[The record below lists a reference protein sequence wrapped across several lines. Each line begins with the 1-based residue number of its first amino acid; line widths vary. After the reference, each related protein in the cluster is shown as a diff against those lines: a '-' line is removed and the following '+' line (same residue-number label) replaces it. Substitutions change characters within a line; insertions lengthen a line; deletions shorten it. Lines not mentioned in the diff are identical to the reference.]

1 MAKSTLQAIAAV
13 IADRY
18 ELKSSDATTFVA
30 AFFDQIREGLA
41 QDKQVKVRG
50 LGTFK
55 LQPVKARESV
65 NVNTGER
72 LVINGHD
79 KMAFTP
85 DNAMKEL
92 VNRPFADFETVMI
105 KDGVNIDAIPTPAES
120 ATDEDGDEC
129 TTETTPTETT
139 PTETESESSAENH
152 QPATEER
159 PPVVDEGHTNRD
171 EPQPVVKEVLPAEE
185 EPLQAEEDHQPS
197 VDKNP
202 RATEE
207 DLPHDEDIKARS
219 DEEKSSSDKE
229 QNEGKDEQPTVVNDQ
244 QVIETQTKEES
255 PSAATVPT
263 PPQRVV
269 PRPRKP
275 TPMERFSQLMGDDE
289 DEEEQVHSNDDKA
302 IVDDSDEKQESALES
317 VVQSL
322 VSEEVEQE
330 SPSFTSTHEATEKEY
345 DSPEK
350 AKTEP
355 ERETPLSDR
364 ADSDNAEE
372 SQADETCSEKNIEE
386 TLDAEETKDEV
397 RTKGDVESTE
407 ENETIKA
414 TEEENS
420 TVEEDSKVEENS
432 TDSATEKT
440 SLWADPE
447 NEDDKME
454 TPQGHLVRNVV
465 LPIVALLSVIA
476 IATGAYY
483 YGKSQQE
490 IPQRPTT
497 PEVEKPQSSAPQPAK
512 ANDSAQAKVEN
523 STKTENKT
531 EAQTDQAQK
540 KEVVAESKE
549 TKQVTPEGI
558 DLTAANNY
566 RKLRYGAYRII
577 GVEKKVVL
585 RPGETMEKVCRRTLG
600 KDMIG
605 YFEAINGQKRRSPG
619 DTILVPKVELRPEY
633 RK

>member
-18 ELKSSDATTFVA
+18 ELKSSDATAFVA

-72 LVINGHD
+72 LVISGHD

-120 ATDEDGDEC
+120 ATDEDGNEC
-129 TTETTPTETT
+129 TTETT
-139 PTETESESSAENH
+139 PTETESESSAEDH

-197 VDKNP
+197 VDKNSL
-202 RATEE
+202 ATEE
-207 DLPHDEDIKARS
+207 DQPHDEEVKGQS
-219 DEEKSSSDKE
+219 DEEQTSSDKE
-229 QNEGKDEQPTVVNDQ
+229 QNEEENEQPTVENDQ

-289 DEEEQVHSNDDKA
+289 DEEEQVRNNDDKA

-317 VVQSL
+317 EVQSL

-330 SPSFTSTHEATEKEY
+330 SPSFTSTQEATEKEY

-364 ADSDNAEE
+364 AGSDNAEE
-372 SQADETCSEKNIEE
+372 SQADETCSEENIEE

-420 TVEEDSKVEENS
+420 T
-432 TDSATEKT
+432 DSATEET

-454 TPQGHLVRNVV
+454 TLQGHLVRNVV

-523 STKTENKT
+523 SSKTENKT
-531 EAQTDQAQK
+531 KVQTDQAQK

-558 DLTAANNY
+558 DLAAANNY

-585 RPGETMEKVCRRTLG
+585 RPGETMAKVCRHTLG

>member
-18 ELKSSDATTFVA
+18 ELKSSDATAFVA

-72 LVINGHD
+72 LVISGHD

-120 ATDEDGDEC
+120 ATDEDGNEC
-129 TTETTPTETT
+129 TTETT
-139 PTETESESSAENH
+139 PTETESESSAEDH

-197 VDKNP
+197 VDKNSL
-202 RATEE
+202 ATEE
-207 DLPHDEDIKARS
+207 DQPHDEEVKGQS
-219 DEEKSSSDKE
+219 DEEQTSSDKE
-229 QNEGKDEQPTVVNDQ
+229 QNEEENEQPTVENDQ

-255 PSAATVPT
+255 PSEATVPT

-289 DEEEQVHSNDDKA
+289 DEEEQVRNNDDKA

-317 VVQSL
+317 EVQSL
-322 VSEEVEQE
+322 VLEEVEQE
-330 SPSFTSTHEATEKEY
+330 SPSFTSTQEATEKEY

-364 ADSDNAEE
+364 AGSDNAEE
-372 SQADETCSEKNIEE
+372 SQADETCSEENIEE

-420 TVEEDSKVEENS
+420 T
-432 TDSATEKT
+432 DSATEET

-454 TPQGHLVRNVV
+454 TLQGHLVRNVV

-523 STKTENKT
+523 SSKTENKT
-531 EAQTDQAQK
+531 KVQTDQAQK

-558 DLTAANNY
+558 DLAAANNY

-585 RPGETMEKVCRRTLG
+585 RPGETMAKVCRHTLG

>member
-18 ELKSSDATTFVA
+18 ELKSSDATAFVA

-41 QDKQVKVRG
+41 QDKLVKVRG

-129 TTETTPTETT
+129 TTETTPTET
-139 PTETESESSAENH
+139 ESESSAGNH

-171 EPQPVVKEVLPAEE
+171 EPQPVVKEVLPTEE
-185 EPLQAEEDHQPS
+185 ETLLAEEDHQPS
-197 VDKNP
+197 ADKNP

-207 DLPHDEDIKARS
+207 DLPHDEEIKARS

-255 PSAATVPT
+255 PSEATVPT

-302 IVDDSDEKQESALES
+302 IVDDSDEKQESALEN

-355 ERETPLSDR
+355 ERETPFSDR
-364 ADSDNAEE
+364 ADSDDAEE
-372 SQADETCSEKNIEE
+372 SQAEETCSEENIEE

-397 RTKGDVESTE
+397 RTKGDVES
-407 ENETIKA
+407 

-523 STKTENKT
+523 LTKTENKT
-531 EAQTDQAQK
+531 EVQTDQAQK

-558 DLTAANNY
+558 DLAAANNY

>member
-18 ELKSSDATTFVA
+18 ELKSSDATAFVA

-129 TTETTPTETT
+129 TTETTPTET
-139 PTETESESSAENH
+139 ESESSAENH

-159 PPVVDEGHTNRD
+159 PPVVDEGHTNRN

-185 EPLQAEEDHQPS
+185 ETPLAEEDHQPS
-197 VDKNP
+197 ADKNT

-207 DLPHDEDIKARS
+207 DLPHDEEIKARS

-255 PSAATVPT
+255 PSEATVPT

-302 IVDDSDEKQESALES
+302 IVDDSDEKQEGALES
-317 VVQSL
+317 EVQST
-322 VSEEVEQE
+322 VSEEVGQE
-330 SPSFTSTHEATEKEY
+330 SPSFTSTQEATEEEC

-372 SQADETCSEKNIEE
+372 SQAEETCSEENIEG
-386 TLDAEETKDEV
+386 TLDAEETNDNDEV
-397 RTKGDVESTE
+397 RTKGEVESTE
-407 ENETIKA
+407 EIETIKA

-420 TVEEDSKVEENS
+420 TVAEDSKVEENS
-432 TDSATEKT
+432 TDSATEET

-523 STKTENKT
+523 STKAENKT
-531 EAQTDQAQK
+531 EVQTDQAQK

-558 DLTAANNY
+558 DLAAANNY

-585 RPGETMEKVCRRTLG
+585 RPGETMAKVCRRTLG

>member
-18 ELKSSDATTFVA
+18 ELKSSDATAFVA

-72 LVINGHD
+72 LVISGHD

-120 ATDEDGDEC
+120 ATDEDGNEC
-129 TTETTPTETT
+129 TTETT
-139 PTETESESSAENH
+139 PTETESESSAEDH

-197 VDKNP
+197 VDKNSL
-202 RATEE
+202 ATEE
-207 DLPHDEDIKARS
+207 DQPHDEEVKGQS
-219 DEEKSSSDKE
+219 DEEQTSSDKE
-229 QNEGKDEQPTVVNDQ
+229 QNEEENEQPTVENDQ

-289 DEEEQVHSNDDKA
+289 DEEEQVRNNDDKA
-302 IVDDSDEKQESALES
+302 IVDDSDEKQEIALES
-317 VVQSL
+317 EVQSL

-330 SPSFTSTHEATEKEY
+330 SPSFTSTQEATEKEY

-364 ADSDNAEE
+364 AGSDNAEE
-372 SQADETCSEKNIEE
+372 SQADETCSEENIEE
-386 TLDAEETKDEV
+386 ILDAEETKDEV

-407 ENETIKA
+407 ENKTIKA

-420 TVEEDSKVEENS
+420 T
-432 TDSATEKT
+432 DSATEET

-531 EAQTDQAQK
+531 EVQTDQAQK

-558 DLTAANNY
+558 DLAAANNY

>member
-18 ELKSSDATTFVA
+18 ELKSNDATAFVA

-72 LVINGHD
+72 LVISGHD

-129 TTETTPTETT
+129 TTETT

-197 VDKNP
+197 VDKNSL
-202 RATEE
+202 ATEE
-207 DLPHDEDIKARS
+207 DQPHNEEVKGQS
-219 DEEKSSSDKE
+219 DEEQTSSDKE
-229 QNEGKDEQPTVVNDQ
+229 QNEEENEQPTVENDQ

-263 PPQRVV
+263 PPQRLV

-289 DEEEQVHSNDDKA
+289 DEEEQVHSIDDKA
-302 IVDDSDEKQESALES
+302 IVDDSNEKRESALES
-317 VVQSL
+317 EVQST
-322 VSEEVEQE
+322 VSEEVEQK
-330 SPSFTSTHEATEKEY
+330 SPSFTSTQGATEKEC

-364 ADSDNAEE
+364 ADSDRAEE
-372 SQADETCSEKNIEE
+372 SQTEETCSEENIEE

-420 TVEEDSKVEENS
+420 T
-432 TDSATEKT
+432 DSATEET

-454 TPQGHLVRNVV
+454 TLQGHLVRNVV

-531 EAQTDQAQK
+531 EVQTDQAQK

-549 TKQVTPEGI
+549 TKQVTPEDI
-558 DLTAANNY
+558 DLAAANNY

>member
-18 ELKSSDATTFVA
+18 ELKSSDATAFVA

-72 LVINGHD
+72 LVISGHD

-120 ATDEDGDEC
+120 ATDEDGNEC
-129 TTETTPTETT
+129 TTETT
-139 PTETESESSAENH
+139 PTETESESSAEDH

-197 VDKNP
+197 VDKNSL
-202 RATEE
+202 ATEE
-207 DLPHDEDIKARS
+207 DQPHDEEVKGQS
-219 DEEKSSSDKE
+219 DEEQTSSDKE
-229 QNEGKDEQPTVVNDQ
+229 QNEEENEQPTVENDQ

-255 PSAATVPT
+255 PSAVTVPT

-289 DEEEQVHSNDDKA
+289 DEEEQVRNNDDKA

-317 VVQSL
+317 EVQSL

-330 SPSFTSTHEATEKEY
+330 SPSFTFTQEATEKEY

-364 ADSDNAEE
+364 AGSDNAEE
-372 SQADETCSEKNIEE
+372 SQADETCSEENIEE

-420 TVEEDSKVEENS
+420 T
-432 TDSATEKT
+432 DSATEET

-454 TPQGHLVRNVV
+454 TLQGHLVRNVV

-523 STKTENKT
+523 SSKTENKT
-531 EAQTDQAQK
+531 KVQTDQAQK

-558 DLTAANNY
+558 DLAAANNY

-585 RPGETMEKVCRRTLG
+585 RPGETMAKVCRHTLG

>member
-18 ELKSSDATTFVA
+18 ELKSSDATAFVA

-207 DLPHDEDIKARS
+207 DLPHDEEIKARS

-440 SLWADPE
+440 SLCADPE

-531 EAQTDQAQK
+531 EVQTDQAQK

-558 DLTAANNY
+558 DLAAANNY

>member
-1 MAKSTLQAIAAV
+1 MNEKLNIQDLIDLLAEKHGMSKKN
-13 IADRY
+13 AD
-18 ELKSSDATTFVA
+18 SFVKE
-30 AFFDQIREGLA
+30 FFQLIEEALEK
-41 QDKQVKVRG
+41 DKYVKVKG
-50 LGTFK
+50 LGAFK
-55 LQPVKARESV
+55 LIDVESRESV

-120 ATDEDGDEC
+120 ATDEDGNEC
-129 TTETTPTETT
+129 TTETT
-139 PTETESESSAENH
+139 PTETESESSGENH

-171 EPQPVVKEVLPAEE
+171 EPQPVVKEVLPTEE
-185 EPLQAEEDHQPS
+185 ETLLAEEDHQPS
-197 VDKNP
+197 ADKNP

-207 DLPHDEDIKARS
+207 DLPHNEEIKARS
-219 DEEKSSSDKE
+219 DDEKSSSDKE
-229 QNEGKDEQPTVVNDQ
+229 QSEGKDEQPTVVNDQ

-255 PSAATVPT
+255 PSEATVPT

-302 IVDDSDEKQESALES
+302 IVDDSDEKQESALEN

-355 ERETPLSDR
+355 ERETPFSDR

-372 SQADETCSEKNIEE
+372 SQADETCSEENIEE

-407 ENETIKA
+407 ENATIKA

-432 TDSATEKT
+432 TYSATEET

-490 IPQRPTT
+490 IPQRPAT

-531 EAQTDQAQK
+531 ETQTDQAQK

-558 DLTAANNY
+558 DLTAANNF

-585 RPGETMEKVCRRTLG
+585 RPGETMAKVCRRTLG

>member
-18 ELKSSDATTFVA
+18 ELKSSDATAFVA

-41 QDKQVKVRG
+41 QDKLVKVRG

-129 TTETTPTETT
+129 TTETTPTET
-139 PTETESESSAENH
+139 ESESSAEDH

-159 PPVVDEGHTNRD
+159 PSVIDEGHTNRD

-185 EPLQAEEDHQPS
+185 ETLLAEEDHQPS
-197 VDKNP
+197 ADKNT

-207 DLPHDEDIKARS
+207 DLPHDEEIKARS

-255 PSAATVPT
+255 PSEATVPT

-275 TPMERFSQLMGDDE
+275 TPIERFSQLMGDDE
-289 DEEEQVHSNDDKA
+289 DEEQVHSNDDKA

-317 VVQSL
+317 EVQSL

-330 SPSFTSTHEATEKEY
+330 SPSFTSTHEATEKEC

-350 AKTEP
+350 AKTEA

-364 ADSDNAEE
+364 ADSDDAEE
-372 SQADETCSEKNIEE
+372 SQAEETCSEENIED

-407 ENETIKA
+407 EKETIKA

-420 TVEEDSKVEENS
+420 TVEEDSEVEENS
-432 TDSATEKT
+432 TDSATEET

-585 RPGETMEKVCRRTLG
+585 RPGETMDKVCRRTLG

>member
-18 ELKSSDATTFVA
+18 ELKSSDATAFVA

-207 DLPHDEDIKARS
+207 DLPHDEEIKARS

-619 DTILVPKVELRPEY
+619 DTVLVPKVELRPEY

>member
-18 ELKSSDATTFVA
+18 ELKSSDATAFVA

-129 TTETTPTETT
+129 TTETTPTET
-139 PTETESESSAENH
+139 ESESSAENH

-159 PPVVDEGHTNRD
+159 PPVVDEGHTNRN
-171 EPQPVVKEVLPAEE
+171 EPRPVVKEVLPAEE
-185 EPLQAEEDHQPS
+185 EPFQAEEDHQPS
-197 VDKNP
+197 ADKNT

-207 DLPHDEDIKARS
+207 DLPHDEEIKARS

-255 PSAATVPT
+255 PSEATVPT

-317 VVQSL
+317 EVQSL

-372 SQADETCSEKNIEE
+372 SQADETCSEENIEE
-386 TLDAEETKDEV
+386 TLDAEE
-397 RTKGDVESTE
+397 TKGDVESTE

-414 TEEENS
+414 TKEEIS

-432 TDSATEKT
+432 TDSATEET

-585 RPGETMEKVCRRTLG
+585 RPGETMDKICRRTLG

>member
-18 ELKSSDATTFVA
+18 ELKNSDATTFVA

-129 TTETTPTETT
+129 TTETTPTET
-139 PTETESESSAENH
+139 ESESSAEDH

-171 EPQPVVKEVLPAEE
+171 EPQPVVKEALPAEE

-197 VDKNP
+197 VDKNSL
-202 RATEE
+202 ATEE
-207 DLPHDEDIKARS
+207 DQPHNEEVKGQS
-219 DEEKSSSDKE
+219 DEEQTSSDKE
-229 QNEGKDEQPTVVNDQ
+229 QNEEENEQPTVENDQ

-263 PPQRVV
+263 PPQRLV

-289 DEEEQVHSNDDKA
+289 DEEEQVHSIDDKA
-302 IVDDSDEKQESALES
+302 ILDDSNEKRESALES
-317 VVQSL
+317 EVQST
-322 VSEEVEQE
+322 VSEEVEQK
-330 SPSFTSTHEATEKEY
+330 SPSFTSTQGATEKEC

-364 ADSDNAEE
+364 ADSDRAEE
-372 SQADETCSEKNIEE
+372 SQTEETCSEENIEE

-420 TVEEDSKVEENS
+420 T
-432 TDSATEKT
+432 DSATEET

-531 EAQTDQAQK
+531 EVQTDQAQK

-558 DLTAANNY
+558 DLAAANNY

>member
-18 ELKSSDATTFVA
+18 ELKSSDATAFVA

-129 TTETTPTETT
+129 TTETTPTET
-139 PTETESESSAENH
+139 ESESSAENH

-159 PPVVDEGHTNRD
+159 PPVVDEGHTNRN
-171 EPQPVVKEVLPAEE
+171 EPRPVVKEVLPAEE
-185 EPLQAEEDHQPS
+185 EPFQAEEDHQPS
-197 VDKNP
+197 ADKNT

-207 DLPHDEDIKARS
+207 DLLHDEEIKARS

-255 PSAATVPT
+255 PSEATVPT

-317 VVQSL
+317 EVQSL

-372 SQADETCSEKNIEE
+372 SQADETCSEENI
-386 TLDAEETKDEV
+386 EETKDEV

-414 TEEENS
+414 TKEEIS

-432 TDSATEKT
+432 TDSATEET

-585 RPGETMEKVCRRTLG
+585 RPGETMDKVCRRTLG

>member
-129 TTETTPTETT
+129 TTETTPTET
-139 PTETESESSAENH
+139 ESESSAEDH

-159 PPVVDEGHTNRD
+159 PPVIDEGRTNRD

-197 VDKNP
+197 VDKNSL
-202 RATEE
+202 ATEE
-207 DLPHDEDIKARS
+207 DQPHNEEVKGQS
-219 DEEKSSSDKE
+219 DEEQTSSDKE
-229 QNEGKDEQPTVVNDQ
+229 QNEEENEQPTVENDQ

-263 PPQRVV
+263 PPQRLV

-289 DEEEQVHSNDDKA
+289 DEEEQVHSIDDKA
-302 IVDDSDEKQESALES
+302 ILDDSNEKRESALES
-317 VVQSL
+317 EVQST
-322 VSEEVEQE
+322 VSEEVEQK
-330 SPSFTSTHEATEKEY
+330 SPSFTSTQGATEKEY

-364 ADSDNAEE
+364 ADSDRAEE
-372 SQADETCSEKNIEE
+372 SQTEETCSEENIEE

-420 TVEEDSKVEENS
+420 T
-432 TDSATEKT
+432 DSATEET

-447 NEDDKME
+447 NEDDKIE

-523 STKTENKT
+523 SSKTENKT
-531 EAQTDQAQK
+531 EAQTDQVQK

-558 DLTAANNY
+558 DLAAANNY

-585 RPGETMEKVCRRTLG
+585 RPGETMARVCRHTLG

>member
-18 ELKSSDATTFVA
+18 DLKGSEATAFVA

-41 QDKQVKVRG
+41 LDKQVKVRG

-72 LVINGHD
+72 LVISGHD

-120 ATDEDGDEC
+120 AADEDGDEC
-129 TTETTPTETT
+129 TTETTPTET
-139 PTETESESSAENH
+139 ESESSAEDH

-159 PPVVDEGHTNRD
+159 PPVIEDGHGNRD

-197 VDKNP
+197 ADKNSLT
-202 RATEE
+202 TEA
-207 DLPHDEDIKARS
+207 DQPHDEEVKGLS
-219 DEEKSSSDKE
+219 DEEQSSSDKE
-229 QNEGKDEQPTVVNDQ
+229 QNEGGDEQPAVENDQ
-244 QVIETQTKEES
+244 QVIETQPKEES
-255 PSAATVPT
+255 PSEATVPT

-289 DEEEQVHSNDDKA
+289 DEEEQVCSYDDKA
-302 IVDDSDEKQESALES
+302 IVDDSDEKPESALKSET
-317 VVQSL
+317 QSS
-322 VSEEVEQE
+322 VSEDVEQE
-330 SPSFTSTHEATEKEY
+330 SPSSTSTQETIEKECV
-345 DSPEK
+345 SPEK

-355 ERETPLSDR
+355 ERETPPSDR

-372 SQADETCSEKNIEE
+372 SQAEETCSEQNTED

-407 ENETIKA
+407 VNETIKA
-414 TEEENS
+414 TEEEDA
-420 TVEEDSKVEENS
+420 TVEEDSKVEENA
-432 TDSATEKT
+432 TDSDTEDT
-440 SLWADPE
+440 SLWTEPE
-447 NEDDKME
+447 NEDDKIE

-490 IPQRPTT
+490 TPQRPNT
-497 PEVEKPQSSAPQPAK
+497 PEVEKPQPSAPQPAK
-512 ANDSAQAKVEN
+512 ANDSTQAKIEK
-523 STKTENKT
+523 SAKTENKT
-531 EAQTDQAQK
+531 EVQTDQAQK

-558 DLTAANNY
+558 DLAAANNY

-585 RPGETMEKVCRRTLG
+585 RPGETMDKVCRRTLG

-633 RK
+633 HK

>member
-18 ELKSSDATTFVA
+18 GLKSSDATAFVA

-72 LVINGHD
+72 LVISGHD

-120 ATDEDGDEC
+120 ATDEDGNEC
-129 TTETTPTETT
+129 TTETT
-139 PTETESESSAENH
+139 PTETESESSAEDH

-197 VDKNP
+197 VDKNSL
-202 RATEE
+202 ATEE
-207 DLPHDEDIKARS
+207 DQPHDEEVKGQS
-219 DEEKSSSDKE
+219 DEEQTSSDKE
-229 QNEGKDEQPTVVNDQ
+229 QNEEENEQPTVENDQ
-244 QVIETQTKEES
+244 QVIETQTKEKS
-255 PSAATVPT
+255 PSEATVPT

-289 DEEEQVHSNDDKA
+289 DEEEQVRNNDDKA

-317 VVQSL
+317 EVQSL

-330 SPSFTSTHEATEKEY
+330 SPSFTSTQEATEKEY

-364 ADSDNAEE
+364 AGSDNAEE
-372 SQADETCSEKNIEE
+372 SQADETCSEENIEE

-420 TVEEDSKVEENS
+420 T
-432 TDSATEKT
+432 DSATEET

-454 TPQGHLVRNVV
+454 TLQGHLVRNVV

-531 EAQTDQAQK
+531 EVQTDQAQK

-558 DLTAANNY
+558 DLAAANNY

-585 RPGETMEKVCRRTLG
+585 RPGETMEKVCRHTLG

>member
-18 ELKSSDATTFVA
+18 ELKSSDATAFVA

-55 LQPVKARESV
+55 FQPVKARESV

-120 ATDEDGDEC
+120 ATDEDGNEC
-129 TTETTPTETT
+129 TTETT
-139 PTETESESSAENH
+139 PTETESESSGENH

-171 EPQPVVKEVLPAEE
+171 EPQPVVKEVLPTEE
-185 EPLQAEEDHQPS
+185 ETLLAEEDHQPS
-197 VDKNP
+197 ADKNP

-207 DLPHDEDIKARS
+207 DLPHDEEIKARS

-244 QVIETQTKEES
+244 QVIETQPKEES
-255 PSAATVPT
+255 PSEATVPT

-302 IVDDSDEKQESALES
+302 IVDDSDEKQESALEN

-420 TVEEDSKVEENS
+420 T
-432 TDSATEKT
+432 DSATEKT

-531 EAQTDQAQK
+531 EVQTDQAQK

-558 DLTAANNY
+558 DLAAANNY

>member
-18 ELKSSDATTFVA
+18 ELKSSDATAFVA

-129 TTETTPTETT
+129 TTETTPTET
-139 PTETESESSAENH
+139 ESESSAENH
-152 QPATEER
+152 QPATEQR

-171 EPQPVVKEVLPAEE
+171 EQQPVVKEVLPAEE
-185 EPLQAEEDHQPS
+185 KPLLAEEEHQSS
-197 VDKNP
+197 VDKNSL
-202 RATEE
+202 ATEE
-207 DLPHDEDIKARS
+207 DQPHDEEVKGQS
-219 DEEKSSSDKE
+219 DEEQTSSDKE
-229 QNEGKDEQPTVVNDQ
+229 QNEEENEQPTVENDQ

-263 PPQRVV
+263 PPQRLV

-302 IVDDSDEKQESALES
+302 IVDDSNEKRESALES
-317 VVQSL
+317 EVQST

-330 SPSFTSTHEATEKEY
+330 SPSFTSTQEATEEEC

-355 ERETPLSDR
+355 ERETSLSDR

-372 SQADETCSEKNIEE
+372 SQAEETCSEENI
-386 TLDAEETKDEV
+386 EETKDEV

-407 ENETIKA
+407 EIETIKA

-420 TVEEDSKVEENS
+420 TVAEDSKVEENS
-432 TDSATEKT
+432 TDSATEET

-531 EAQTDQAQK
+531 EVQTDQAQK
-540 KEVVAESKE
+540 KKVVAESKE

-558 DLTAANNY
+558 DLAAANNY

>member
-18 ELKSSDATTFVA
+18 ELKSSDATAFVA

-129 TTETTPTETT
+129 TTETTPTET
-139 PTETESESSAENH
+139 ESESSAENH
-152 QPATEER
+152 QPATEQR

-171 EPQPVVKEVLPAEE
+171 EQQPVVKEVLPAEE
-185 EPLQAEEDHQPS
+185 KPLLAEEEHQSS
-197 VDKNP
+197 VDKNSL
-202 RATEE
+202 ATEE
-207 DLPHDEDIKARS
+207 DQPHDEEVKGQS
-219 DEEKSSSDKE
+219 DEEQTSSDKE
-229 QNEGKDEQPTVVNDQ
+229 QNEEENEQPTVENDQ

-263 PPQRVV
+263 PPQRLV

-302 IVDDSDEKQESALES
+302 IVDDSNEKRESALES
-317 VVQSL
+317 EVQST

-330 SPSFTSTHEATEKEY
+330 SPSFTSTQEATEKEC

-355 ERETPLSDR
+355 ERETSLSDR

-372 SQADETCSEKNIEE
+372 SQAEETCSEENI
-386 TLDAEETKDEV
+386 EETKDEV

-407 ENETIKA
+407 EIETIKA

-420 TVEEDSKVEENS
+420 TVAEDSKVEENS

-531 EAQTDQAQK
+531 EVQTDQAQK

-558 DLTAANNY
+558 DLAAANNY

>member
-18 ELKSSDATTFVA
+18 ELKNSDATAFVA

-120 ATDEDGDEC
+120 TTDEDGDEC
-129 TTETTPTETT
+129 TTETTPTET
-139 PTETESESSAENH
+139 ESESSAQNH

-171 EPQPVVKEVLPAEE
+171 EPQPVVKEALPAEE

-197 VDKNP
+197 VDKNSL
-202 RATEE
+202 ATEE
-207 DLPHDEDIKARS
+207 DQPHDEEVKGQS
-219 DEEKSSSDKE
+219 DEEQTSSDKE
-229 QNEGKDEQPTVVNDQ
+229 QNEEENEQPTVENDQ

-263 PPQRVV
+263 PPQRLV

-289 DEEEQVHSNDDKA
+289 DEEEQVHSNDGKA

-317 VVQSL
+317 EMQST
-322 VSEEVEQE
+322 VSEEVEQK
-330 SPSFTSTHEATEKEY
+330 SPSFTSTQGATEKEC

-364 ADSDNAEE
+364 ADSDRAEE
-372 SQADETCSEKNIEE
+372 SQTEETCSEENIEE

-420 TVEEDSKVEENS
+420 T
-432 TDSATEKT
+432 DSATEET

-454 TPQGHLVRNVV
+454 TLQGHLVRNVV

-531 EAQTDQAQK
+531 KVQTDQAQK

-558 DLTAANNY
+558 DLAAANNY

-585 RPGETMEKVCRRTLG
+585 RPGETMAKVCRHTLG

>member
-18 ELKSSDATTFVA
+18 ELKSSDATAFVA

-129 TTETTPTETT
+129 TTETTPTET
-139 PTETESESSAENH
+139 ESESSAENH
-152 QPATEER
+152 QPATEQR

-171 EPQPVVKEVLPAEE
+171 EQQPVVKEVLPAEE
-185 EPLQAEEDHQPS
+185 KPLLAEEEHQSS
-197 VDKNP
+197 VDKNSL
-202 RATEE
+202 ATEE
-207 DLPHDEDIKARS
+207 DQPHDEEVKGQS
-219 DEEKSSSDKE
+219 DEEQTSSDKE
-229 QNEGKDEQPTVVNDQ
+229 QNEEENEQPTVENDQ

-263 PPQRVV
+263 PPQRLV

-302 IVDDSDEKQESALES
+302 IVDDSNEKRESALES
-317 VVQSL
+317 EVQST

-330 SPSFTSTHEATEKEY
+330 SPSFTSTQEATEEEC

-355 ERETPLSDR
+355 ARETSLSDR

-372 SQADETCSEKNIEE
+372 SQAEETCSEENI
-386 TLDAEETKDEV
+386 EETKDEV

-407 ENETIKA
+407 EIETIKA

-420 TVEEDSKVEENS
+420 TVAEDSKVEENS
-432 TDSATEKT
+432 TDSATEET

-531 EAQTDQAQK
+531 ELQTDQAQK

-558 DLTAANNY
+558 DLAAANNY

-585 RPGETMEKVCRRTLG
+585 RPGETMAKVCRRTLG

>member
-18 ELKSSDATTFVA
+18 ELKSSDATAFVA

-120 ATDEDGDEC
+120 ATDEDGNEC
-129 TTETTPTETT
+129 TTETT
-139 PTETESESSAENH
+139 PTETESESSGENH

-171 EPQPVVKEVLPAEE
+171 EQQPVVKEVLPAEE
-185 EPLQAEEDHQPS
+185 KPLLAEEEHQSS
-197 VDKNP
+197 VDKNSL
-202 RATEE
+202 ATEE
-207 DLPHDEDIKARS
+207 DQPHDEEVKGQS
-219 DEEKSSSDKE
+219 DEEQTSSDKE
-229 QNEGKDEQPTVVNDQ
+229 QNEEENEQPTVENDQ

-263 PPQRVV
+263 PPQRLV

-302 IVDDSDEKQESALES
+302 IVDDSNEKRESALES
-317 VVQSL
+317 EVQST

-330 SPSFTSTHEATEKEY
+330 SPSFTSTQEATEEEC

-355 ERETPLSDR
+355 ERETSLSDR

-372 SQADETCSEKNIEE
+372 SQAEETCSEENI
-386 TLDAEETKDEV
+386 EETKDEV

-407 ENETIKA
+407 E
-414 TEEENS
+414 ENS
-420 TVEEDSKVEENS
+420 TVAEDSKVEENS
-432 TDSATEKT
+432 TDSATEET

-497 PEVEKPQSSAPQPAK
+497 PEVEKPLSSAPQPAK

-531 EAQTDQAQK
+531 ELQTDQAQK

-558 DLTAANNY
+558 DLAAANNY

-585 RPGETMEKVCRRTLG
+585 RPGETMAKVCRRTLG

>member
-18 ELKSSDATTFVA
+18 ELKSNDATAFVA

-72 LVINGHD
+72 LVISGHD

-129 TTETTPTETT
+129 TTETT

-197 VDKNP
+197 VDKNSL
-202 RATEE
+202 ATEE
-207 DLPHDEDIKARS
+207 DQPHNEEVKGQS
-219 DEEKSSSDKE
+219 DEEQTSSDKE
-229 QNEGKDEQPTVVNDQ
+229 QNEEENEQPTVENDQ

-263 PPQRVV
+263 PPQRLV

-289 DEEEQVHSNDDKA
+289 DEEEQVHSIDDKA
-302 IVDDSDEKQESALES
+302 ILDDSNEKRESALES
-317 VVQSL
+317 EVQST
-322 VSEEVEQE
+322 VSEEVEQK
-330 SPSFTSTHEATEKEY
+330 SPSFTSTQGATEKEC

-364 ADSDNAEE
+364 ADSDRAEE
-372 SQADETCSEKNIEE
+372 SQTEETCSEENIEE

-420 TVEEDSKVEENS
+420 T
-432 TDSATEKT
+432 DSATEET

-454 TPQGHLVRNVV
+454 TLQGHLVRNVV

-531 EAQTDQAQK
+531 KVQTDQAQK

-558 DLTAANNY
+558 DLAAANNY

-585 RPGETMEKVCRRTLG
+585 RPGETMARVCRRTLG

>member
-18 ELKSSDATTFVA
+18 ELKSSDATAFVA

-129 TTETTPTETT
+129 TTETTPTET
-139 PTETESESSAENH
+139 ESESSAGNH
-152 QPATEER
+152 QPATEEK
-159 PPVVDEGHTNRD
+159 PPVVDEGRTNRD
-171 EPQPVVKEVLPAEE
+171 EPQPVVKEVLPTEE
-185 EPLQAEEDHQPS
+185 EPLLAEEDHQPS
-197 VDKNP
+197 VDKNSL
-202 RATEE
+202 ATEE
-207 DLPHDEDIKARS
+207 DLPHDEEIKARS

-263 PPQRVV
+263 PPQRLV

-302 IVDDSDEKQESALES
+302 IVDNSNEKRESALES
-317 VVQSL
+317 EVQST

-330 SPSFTSTHEATEKEY
+330 SLSFTSTHEATEKEC

-372 SQADETCSEKNIEE
+372 SQADETCSEENIEE

-420 TVEEDSKVEENS
+420 TVEENS
-432 TDSATEKT
+432 TDSATEET

-531 EAQTDQAQK
+531 EVQTDQAQK

-558 DLTAANNY
+558 DLAAANNY

>member
-18 ELKSSDATTFVA
+18 ELKSSDATAFVA

-159 PPVVDEGHTNRD
+159 PPVVDEGRTNRD
-171 EPQPVVKEVLPAEE
+171 EPQPVVKEVLPTEE
-185 EPLQAEEDHQPS
+185 EPLLAEEDHQPS
-197 VDKNP
+197 VDKNSL
-202 RATEE
+202 ATEE
-207 DLPHDEDIKARS
+207 DLPHDEEIKARS

-263 PPQRVV
+263 PPQRLV

-302 IVDDSDEKQESALES
+302 IVDNST
-317 VVQSL
+317 

-330 SPSFTSTHEATEKEY
+330 SPSFTSTQEATEKEC

-355 ERETPLSDR
+355 ERETPFSDR
-364 ADSDNAEE
+364 ADSDDAEE
-372 SQADETCSEKNIEE
+372 SQAEETCSEENIEE

-397 RTKGDVESTE
+397 RTKGD
-407 ENETIKA
+407 
-414 TEEENS
+414 
-420 TVEEDSKVEENS
+420 
-432 TDSATEKT
+432 ATEKT

-531 EAQTDQAQK
+531 EVQTDQAQK

-558 DLTAANNY
+558 DLSAANNY

-585 RPGETMEKVCRRTLG
+585 RPGETMAKVCRHTLG

>member
-18 ELKSSDATTFVA
+18 ELKSSDATAFVA

-129 TTETTPTETT
+129 TTETTPTET
-139 PTETESESSAENH
+139 ESESSAENH
-152 QPATEER
+152 QPATEQR

-171 EPQPVVKEVLPAEE
+171 EQQPVVKEVLPAEE
-185 EPLQAEEDHQPS
+185 KPLLAEEEHQSS
-197 VDKNP
+197 VDKNSL
-202 RATEE
+202 ATEE
-207 DLPHDEDIKARS
+207 DQPHDEEVKGQS
-219 DEEKSSSDKE
+219 DEEQTSSDKE
-229 QNEGKDEQPTVVNDQ
+229 QNEEENEQPTVENDQ

-263 PPQRVV
+263 PPQRLV

-302 IVDDSDEKQESALES
+302 IVDDSNEKRESALES
-317 VVQSL
+317 EVQST

-330 SPSFTSTHEATEKEY
+330 SPSFTSTQEATEEEC

-355 ERETPLSDR
+355 ERETSLSDR

-372 SQADETCSEKNIEE
+372 SQAEETCSEENI
-386 TLDAEETKDEV
+386 EETKDEV

-407 ENETIKA
+407 EIETIKA

-420 TVEEDSKVEENS
+420 TVAEDSKVEENS
-432 TDSATEKT
+432 TDSATEET

-497 PEVEKPQSSAPQPAK
+497 PEVEKPLSSAPQPAK

-531 EAQTDQAQK
+531 ELQTDQAQK

-558 DLTAANNY
+558 DLAAANNY

-585 RPGETMEKVCRRTLG
+585 RPGETMAKVCRRTLG

>member
-18 ELKSSDATTFVA
+18 ELKSSDATAFVA

-129 TTETTPTETT
+129 TTETTPTET
-139 PTETESESSAENH
+139 ESESSAENH

-185 EPLQAEEDHQPS
+185 ETLLAEEDHQPS
-197 VDKNP
+197 ADKNT

-207 DLPHDEDIKARS
+207 DLPHDEEIKARS

-255 PSAATVPT
+255 PSEATVPT

-275 TPMERFSQLMGDDE
+275 TPIERFSQLMGDDE
-289 DEEEQVHSNDDKA
+289 DEEQVHSNDDKA
-302 IVDDSDEKQESALES
+302 IVDDSYEKQESALES
-317 VVQSL
+317 EVQSL

-330 SPSFTSTHEATEKEY
+330 SPSFTSTHEATEKEC

-350 AKTEP
+350 AKTEA

-364 ADSDNAEE
+364 ADSDDAEE
-372 SQADETCSEKNIEE
+372 SQAEETCSEENIED

-407 ENETIKA
+407 EKETIKA

-420 TVEEDSKVEENS
+420 TVEEDSEVEENS
-432 TDSATEKT
+432 TDSATEET

-585 RPGETMEKVCRRTLG
+585 RPGETMDKVCRRTLG

>member
-18 ELKSSDATTFVA
+18 ELKSSDATAFVA

-129 TTETTPTETT
+129 TTETTPTET
-139 PTETESESSAENH
+139 ESESSAGNH

-171 EPQPVVKEVLPAEE
+171 EPQPVVKEVLPTEE
-185 EPLQAEEDHQPS
+185 ETLLAEEDHQPS
-197 VDKNP
+197 ADKNP

-207 DLPHDEDIKARS
+207 DLPHDEEIKARS

-255 PSAATVPT
+255 PSEATVPT

-275 TPMERFSQLMGDDE
+275 TPMERFSQLMG
-289 DEEEQVHSNDDKA
+289 
-302 IVDDSDEKQESALES
+302 
-317 VVQSL
+317 
-322 VSEEVEQE
+322 
-330 SPSFTSTHEATEKEY
+330 
-345 DSPEK
+345 
-350 AKTEP
+350 
-355 ERETPLSDR
+355 
-364 ADSDNAEE
+364 
-372 SQADETCSEKNIEE
+372 
-386 TLDAEETKDEV
+386 
-397 RTKGDVESTE
+397 
-407 ENETIKA
+407 
-414 TEEENS
+414 
-420 TVEEDSKVEENS
+420 
-432 TDSATEKT
+432 
-440 SLWADPE
+440 
-447 NEDDKME
+447 
-454 TPQGHLVRNVV
+454 NVV

-531 EAQTDQAQK
+531 EVQTDQAQK

-558 DLTAANNY
+558 DLSAANNY

-585 RPGETMEKVCRRTLG
+585 RPGETMAKVCRHTLG

>member
-18 ELKSSDATTFVA
+18 ELKSSDATAFVA

-129 TTETTPTETT
+129 TTETTPTET
-139 PTETESESSAENH
+139 ESESSAGNH

-171 EPQPVVKEVLPAEE
+171 EPQPVVKEVLPTEE
-185 EPLQAEEDHQPS
+185 ETLLAEEDHQPS
-197 VDKNP
+197 TDKNP

-207 DLPHDEDIKARS
+207 DLPHDEEIKARS

-229 QNEGKDEQPTVVNDQ
+229 QNEGKNEQPTVVDDQ

-275 TPMERFSQLMGDDE
+275 TPIERFSQLMGDDE
-289 DEEEQVHSNDDKA
+289 DEEQVHSNDDKA

-317 VVQSL
+317 EVQSL

-330 SPSFTSTHEATEKEY
+330 SPSFTSTHESTEKEY

-364 ADSDNAEE
+364 ADSDDAEE
-372 SQADETCSEKNIEE
+372 SHAEETCSEENIEE
-386 TLDAEETKDEV
+386 TLDAEETKNEV

-432 TDSATEKT
+432 TDSATEET

-531 EAQTDQAQK
+531 EVQTDQAQK

-558 DLTAANNY
+558 DLAAANNY

>member
-18 ELKSSDATTFVA
+18 ELKSSDATAFVA

-72 LVINGHD
+72 LVISGHD

-120 ATDEDGDEC
+120 ATDEDGNEC
-129 TTETTPTETT
+129 TTETT
-139 PTETESESSAENH
+139 PTETESESSAEDH

-197 VDKNP
+197 VDKNSL
-202 RATEE
+202 ATEE
-207 DLPHDEDIKARS
+207 DQPHDEEVKGQS
-219 DEEKSSSDKE
+219 DEEQTSSDKE
-229 QNEGKDEQPTVVNDQ
+229 QNEEENEQPTVENDQ

-255 PSAATVPT
+255 PSAVTVPT

-289 DEEEQVHSNDDKA
+289 DEEEQVRNNDDKA

-317 VVQSL
+317 EVQSL

-330 SPSFTSTHEATEKEY
+330 SPSFTSTQEATEKEY

-364 ADSDNAEE
+364 AGSDNAEE
-372 SQADETCSEKNIEE
+372 SQADETCSEENIEE

-420 TVEEDSKVEENS
+420 T
-432 TDSATEKT
+432 DSATEET

-454 TPQGHLVRNVV
+454 TLQGHLVRNVV

-523 STKTENKT
+523 SSKTENKT
-531 EAQTDQAQK
+531 KVQTDQAQK

-558 DLTAANNY
+558 DLAAANNY

-585 RPGETMEKVCRRTLG
+585 RPGETMAKVCRHTLG

>member
-18 ELKSSDATTFVA
+18 ELKSSDATAFVA

-129 TTETTPTETT
+129 TTETTPTET
-139 PTETESESSAENH
+139 ESESSAENH

-159 PPVVDEGHTNRD
+159 PPVVDKGHTNRN
-171 EPQPVVKEVLPAEE
+171 EPRPVVKEVLPAEE
-185 EPLQAEEDHQPS
+185 EPFQAEEDHQPS
-197 VDKNP
+197 ADKNT

-207 DLPHDEDIKARS
+207 DLPHDEEIKARS
-219 DEEKSSSDKE
+219 DEEQTSSDKE

-255 PSAATVPT
+255 PSEATVPT

-355 ERETPLSDR
+355 ERETPFS
-364 ADSDNAEE
+364 
-372 SQADETCSEKNIEE
+372 
-386 TLDAEETKDEV
+386 
-397 RTKGDVESTE
+397 
-407 ENETIKA
+407 
-414 TEEENS
+414 
-420 TVEEDSKVEENS
+420 VEENS

-531 EAQTDQAQK
+531 EVQTDQAQK

-558 DLTAANNY
+558 DLAAANNY

-585 RPGETMEKVCRRTLG
+585 RPGETMGKVCRRTLG

>member
-18 ELKSSDATTFVA
+18 ELKSSDATAFVA

-41 QDKQVKVRG
+41 QDKQVKVSG

-531 EAQTDQAQK
+531 EVQTDQAQK

-558 DLTAANNY
+558 DLAAANNY

-585 RPGETMEKVCRRTLG
+585 HPGETMEKVCRRTLG

>member
-1 MAKSTLQAIAAV
+1 MAKSTLQTIAAV

-18 ELKSSDATTFVA
+18 ELKSSDATAFVA

-129 TTETTPTETT
+129 TTETTPTET
-139 PTETESESSAENH
+139 ESESSAENH

-159 PPVVDEGHTNRD
+159 PPIVDEGHTNRD
-171 EPQPVVKEVLPAEE
+171 EPQPVVKEVLPTEE

-197 VDKNP
+197 VDNNSL
-202 RATEE
+202 ATEE
-207 DLPHDEDIKARS
+207 DQPHDEEVKGQS

-275 TPMERFSQLMGDDE
+275 TPIERFSQLMGDDE
-289 DEEEQVHSNDDKA
+289 DEEQVHSNDDKA

-317 VVQSL
+317 EVQSL

-330 SPSFTSTHEATEKEY
+330 SPSFTSTHEATEKEC
-345 DSPEK
+345 DSPKK
-350 AKTEP
+350 AKTEA

-364 ADSDNAEE
+364 ADSDDAEE
-372 SQADETCSEKNIEE
+372 SQAEETCSEENIEE

-432 TDSATEKT
+432 TDSATEET
-440 SLWADPE
+440 SLWADPG

-490 IPQRPTT
+490 IPQRPAT

-531 EAQTDQAQK
+531 ETQTDQAQK

-558 DLTAANNY
+558 DLTAANNF

-585 RPGETMEKVCRRTLG
+585 RPGETMAKVCRRTLG

>member
-120 ATDEDGDEC
+120 AIDEDGDEC
-129 TTETTPTETT
+129 TTETTPTET
-139 PTETESESSAENH
+139 ESESSAEDH

-197 VDKNP
+197 VDKNSL
-202 RATEE
+202 ATEE
-207 DLPHDEDIKARS
+207 DQPHNEEVKGQS
-219 DEEKSSSDKE
+219 DEEQTSSDKE
-229 QNEGKDEQPTVVNDQ
+229 QNEEENEQPTVENDQ

-263 PPQRVV
+263 PPQRLV

-289 DEEEQVHSNDDKA
+289 DEEEQVHSIDDKA
-302 IVDDSDEKQESALES
+302 ILDDSNEKRESALES
-317 VVQSL
+317 EVQST
-322 VSEEVEQE
+322 VSEEVEQK
-330 SPSFTSTHEATEKEY
+330 SPSFTSTQGATEKEC

-364 ADSDNAEE
+364 ADSDRAEE
-372 SQADETCSEKNIEE
+372 SQTEETCSEENIEE

-420 TVEEDSKVEENS
+420 T
-432 TDSATEKT
+432 DSATEET

-454 TPQGHLVRNVV
+454 TLQGHLVRNVV

-531 EAQTDQAQK
+531 KVQTDQAQK

-558 DLTAANNY
+558 DLAAANNY

-585 RPGETMEKVCRRTLG
+585 RPGETMARVCRHTLG

>member
-18 ELKSSDATTFVA
+18 ELKSSDATAFVA

-129 TTETTPTETT
+129 TTETTPTETV
-139 PTETESESSAENH
+139 SESSAENH

-185 EPLQAEEDHQPS
+185 ETLLAEEDHQPS
-197 VDKNP
+197 ADKNT

-207 DLPHDEDIKARS
+207 DLPHDEEIKARS

-255 PSAATVPT
+255 PSEATVPT

-275 TPMERFSQLMGDDE
+275 TPIERFSQLMGDDE
-289 DEEEQVHSNDDKA
+289 DEEQVHSNDDKA

-317 VVQSL
+317 EVQSL

-330 SPSFTSTHEATEKEY
+330 SPSFTSTHEATEKEC

-350 AKTEP
+350 AKTEA

-364 ADSDNAEE
+364 ADSDDAEE
-372 SQADETCSEKNIEE
+372 SQAEETCSEENIED

-407 ENETIKA
+407 EKETIKA

-420 TVEEDSKVEENS
+420 TVEEDSEVEENS
-432 TDSATEKT
+432 TDSATEET

-585 RPGETMEKVCRRTLG
+585 RPGETMDKVCRRTLG

>member
-18 ELKSSDATTFVA
+18 ELKSSDATAFVA

-72 LVINGHD
+72 LVISGHD

-92 VNRPFADFETVMI
+92 VNRPFSDFETVMI

-120 ATDEDGDEC
+120 AADEDGDEC
-129 TTETTPTETT
+129 TTETM
-139 PTETESESSAENH
+139 PTETESESSAEDH

-159 PPVVDEGHTNRD
+159 PPVVDKEHVNRD

-185 EPLQAEEDHQPS
+185 EPLQAKEDHQPS
-197 VDKNP
+197 ADKNSF
-202 RATEE
+202 ATKE
-207 DLPHDEDIKARS
+207 DHPHDEAIKALS
-219 DEEKSSSDKE
+219 DEGQSSSDKE
-229 QNEGKDEQPTVVNDQ
+229 QNEGGDEQPAVENDQ

-255 PSAATVPT
+255 PSEAALPT

-275 TPMERFSQLMGDDE
+275 TPIERFSQLMGDDE
-289 DEEEQVHSNDDKA
+289 DEEEQVRSYDDKA
-302 IVDDSDEKQESALES
+302 IVDDSDEKPENALKSET
-317 VVQSL
+317 QSS
-322 VSEEVEQE
+322 VSEEVGQE
-330 SPSFTSTHEATEKEY
+330 SPSSTSTQETIEKECV
-345 DSPEK
+345 SPEK
-350 AKTEP
+350 AMTES

-372 SQADETCSEKNIEE
+372 SQAEETCSEENAED

-397 RTKGDVESTE
+397 RTKGDVELTE

-414 TEEENS
+414 TEEEDS
-420 TVEEDSKVEENS
+420 TVEEDSKAEENA
-432 TDSATEKT
+432 TDSGTEDT
-440 SLWADPE
+440 SLWTEPE

-531 EAQTDQAQK
+531 EVQTDQAQK

-558 DLTAANNY
+558 DLAAANNY

>member
-18 ELKSSDATTFVA
+18 ELKSSDATAFVA

-120 ATDEDGDEC
+120 ATDEDGNEC
-129 TTETTPTETT
+129 TTETT
-139 PTETESESSAENH
+139 PTETESESSGENH

-171 EPQPVVKEVLPAEE
+171 EPQPVVKEVLPTEE
-185 EPLQAEEDHQPS
+185 EPLLAEEDHQPS
-197 VDKNP
+197 VDKNSL
-202 RATEE
+202 ATEE
-207 DLPHDEDIKARS
+207 DQLHDEEVKGQS
-219 DEEKSSSDKE
+219 DEEQTSSDKE
-229 QNEGKDEQPTVVNDQ
+229 QNEEENEQPTVENDQ

-263 PPQRVV
+263 PPQRLV

-302 IVDDSDEKQESALES
+302 IVDDSNEKRESALES
-317 VVQSL
+317 EVQST

-330 SPSFTSTHEATEKEY
+330 SPSFTSTQEATEEEC

-355 ERETPLSDR
+355 ERETSLSDR

-372 SQADETCSEKNIEE
+372 SQAEKTCSEENI
-386 TLDAEETKDEV
+386 EETKDEV

-407 ENETIKA
+407 EIETIKA

-420 TVEEDSKVEENS
+420 TVAEDSKVEENS
-432 TDSATEKT
+432 TDSATEET

-531 EAQTDQAQK
+531 EVQTDQAQK

-558 DLTAANNY
+558 DLAAANNY

>member
-18 ELKSSDATTFVA
+18 DLKGSEATAFVA

-41 QDKQVKVRG
+41 LDKQVKVRG

-72 LVINGHD
+72 LVISGHD

-120 ATDEDGDEC
+120 AADEDGDEC
-129 TTETTPTETT
+129 TTETTPTET
-139 PTETESESSAENH
+139 ESESSAEDH
-152 QPATEER
+152 QPATEKR
-159 PPVVDEGHTNRD
+159 PPVIEDGHGNRD

-197 VDKNP
+197 ADKNSLT
-202 RATEE
+202 TEE
-207 DLPHDEDIKARS
+207 DQPHDEEVKGLS
-219 DEEKSSSDKE
+219 DEEQSSSDKE
-229 QNEGKDEQPTVVNDQ
+229 QNEGGDEQPAVENDQ
-244 QVIETQTKEES
+244 QVIETQPKEES
-255 PSAATVPT
+255 PSEATVPT

-289 DEEEQVHSNDDKA
+289 DEEEQVCSYDDKA
-302 IVDDSDEKQESALES
+302 IVDDSDEKPESALKSET
-317 VVQSL
+317 QSS
-322 VSEEVEQE
+322 VSEDVEQE
-330 SPSFTSTHEATEKEY
+330 SPSSTSTQETIEKECV
-345 DSPEK
+345 SPEK

-355 ERETPLSDR
+355 ERETPPSDR

-372 SQADETCSEKNIEE
+372 SQAEETCSEQNTED

-407 ENETIKA
+407 VNETIKA
-414 TEEENS
+414 TEEEDA
-420 TVEEDSKVEENS
+420 TVEEDSKVEENA
-432 TDSATEKT
+432 TDSGTEDT
-440 SLWADPE
+440 SLWTEPE
-447 NEDDKME
+447 NEDDKIE

-490 IPQRPTT
+490 TPQRPNT
-497 PEVEKPQSSAPQPAK
+497 PEVEKPQPSAPQPAK
-512 ANDSAQAKVEN
+512 ANDSAQAKIEK
-523 STKTENKT
+523 SAKTENKT
-531 EAQTDQAQK
+531 EVQTDQAQK

-558 DLTAANNY
+558 DLAAANNY

-585 RPGETMEKVCRRTLG
+585 RPGETMDKVCRRTLG